1 MKKRIITIARQFGS
15 GGHTIGQET
24 ARRLDV
30 PFYDR
35 NLISKIADESGY
47 DQDFIQSMDEAETMA
62 KSRLAQF
69 LMGRDLKGN
78 SISDYVFEAQKR
90 VIQNIAEEGPCV
102 IVGRCSDQILHDR
115 EDVLTVF
122 IYADLEKREE
132 RILRRYG
139 ATDVPVE
146 KRIEEKDGRRAA
158 HYRFYTGHEWG
169 ATENYDLCL
178 NSSGLSVELCVD
190 LLTAIFNGTVPT
202 IGKGI

>member
-47 DQDFIQSMDEAETMA
+47 DQDFIQSLDDAETMA

-69 LMGRDLKGN
+69 LMGRDTKGK
-78 SISDYVFEAQKR
+78 SISDYVYEAQKR
-90 VIQNIAEEGPCV
+90 VIRNIAEEGPCV
-102 IVGRCSDQILHDR
+102 IVGRCSDRILHDR

-122 IYADLEKREE
+122 IYADLDKREA

-158 HYRFYTGHEWG
+158 QYRYYTGVEWG
-169 ATENYDLCL
+169 AMENYDLCL
-178 NSSGLSVELCVD
+178 NSGSLSTELCVD
-190 LLTAIFNGTVPT
+190 LLTSIVSGTVPT
-202 IGKGI
+202 LGKGL